1 MMMTSTLSRY
11 LFRRYMVMVLQVL
24 AAIVVVAYL
33 VDFTEFARRA
43 GAWQE
48 YTIARGLYLSAM
60 RMPMIVML
68 IWPFVALLAAMGVLL
83 SLNRRYELVV
93 ARSVGVSAWQFLAPL
108 CLASLLTGVVAISVL
123 NPLAAWTLGQVE
135 EIETTFRGWAPDTSD
150 ELRVPW
156 FSQRTPDGVTIIG
169 ASRAARRGLLLG
181 DAVFLQIDNDGN
193 LVERHDARTARL
205 EDGRWK
211 LEDVVR
217 VTGDRQKEQMDHAE
231 IPSDLRPEYIQEQLT
246 TPQTIS
252 IYELPTIIKVARA
265 LGLQPNRF
273 AMHFHSLIALPMLM
287 VAMTLIAAT
296 VSLRFARMGQ
306 SASVILGG
314 ILAGFLLYVAL
325 VVFTAFG
332 NVGFIPPVLAAWVP
346 VVVAM
351 FFGVTFLLHREDG

>member
-1 MMMTSTLSRY
+1 MIASTLSRY
-11 LFRRYMVMVLQVL
+11 LFRRYMVMIFQVL
-24 AAIVVVAYL
+24 TAIVVIAYL

-43 GAWQE
+43 GAWPE
-48 YTIARGLYLSAM
+48 YTVGKGIYLSAM

-68 IWPFVALLAAMGVLL
+68 IWPFVALLAAIGALM

-108 CLASLLTGVVAISVL
+108 CLASFLTGSFAVTVV
-123 NPLAAWTLGQVE
+123 NPVSAWALAEVE
-135 EIETTFRGWAPDTSD
+135 ELEIVFRGWRPDQSD

-156 FSQRTPDGVTIIG
+156 FSQKTGDGTTVIG
-169 ASRAARRGLLLG
+169 AARTARRGLLLG
-181 DAVFLQIDNDGN
+181 DAVFIQIDDEGN
-193 LVERHDARTARL
+193 VVERHDARTATL
-205 EDGRWK
+205 EEGHWK
-211 LEDVVR
+211 LEGVQR
-217 VTGDRQKEQMDHAE
+217 MTADRETETADTAE
-231 IPSDLRPEYIQEQLT
+231 IASSLRPEYLQQRLSQ
-246 TPQTIS
+246 PNTIPV
-252 IYELPTIIKVARA
+252 YELPNVIEVARA

-332 NVGFIPPVLAAWVP
+332 NVGFIPPVLCAWVP
-346 VVVAM
+346 VVVAL

>member
-1 MMMTSTLSRY
+1 MTPTLSRY
-11 LFRRYMVMVLQVL
+11 LFRRHLTMIAQVM

-43 GAWQE
+43 GGWPS
-48 YTIARGLYLSAM
+48 YTVAKGLYLSAM

-68 IWPFVALLAAMGVLL
+68 VWPFVALLAAIGVLM

-93 ARSVGVSAWQFLAPL
+93 ARSVGLSAWQFLAPL
-108 CLASLLTGVVAISVL
+108 CLASFLVGTVAVAVV
-123 NPLAAWTLGQVE
+123 NPVAAWSLSAVE
-135 EIETTFRGWAPDTSD
+135 ELEMTFRGWSPDRSD
-150 ELRVPW
+150 ELAVPW
-156 FSQRTPDGVTIIG
+156 FSQDAGDGGITIIG
-169 ASRAARRGLLLG
+169 ADRTARHGQLLG
-181 DAVFLQIDNDGN
+181 DAVFLQVDAGGN
-193 LVERHDARTARL
+193 LVERYDARTATL
-205 EDGRWK
+205 EAGRWH
-211 LEDVVR
+211 LEDVR
-217 VTGDRQKEQMDHAE
+217 RTFGDRQKEVLEAADLPTE
-231 IPSDLRPEYIQEQLT
+231 LRPEFVEQQLAA
-246 TPQTIS
+246 PQATS
-252 IYELPTIIKVARA
+252 VYELPGKVRVARA

-273 AMHFHSLIALPMLM
+273 AMQFHSLMALPMLM

>member
-1 MMMTSTLSRY
+1 MIASTMSRY
-11 LFRRYMVMVLQVL
+11 LFRRYMTMILQVL
-24 AAIVVVAYL
+24 AAIVIIAYL

-43 GAWQE
+43 GAWEE
-48 YTIARGLYLSAM
+48 YTVVKGLYLSAM

-68 IWPFVALLAAMGVLL
+68 VWPFVALLAAIGVLM

-108 CLASLLTGVVAISVL
+108 CLASLLTGIVSVTVL
-123 NPLAAWTLGQVE
+123 NPIAAWSLAAVE
-135 EIETTFRGWAPDTSD
+135 EIESTFRGWSPDTSD

-156 FSQRTPDGVTIIG
+156 FSQSTPDGMTIIG
-169 ASRAARRGLLLG
+169 ASRTARRGLLLG

-193 LVERHDARTARL
+193 LVERYDARTATL

-211 LEDVVR
+211 LDDVHK
-217 VTGDRQKEQMDHAE
+217 VTRDRQKESMDSAE
-231 IPSDLRPEYIQEQLT
+231 IPSELRPEYIQERLSQ
-246 TPQTIS
+246 PQAIPV
-252 IYELPTIIKVARA
+252 YELPGMIKVARA

-273 AMHFHSLIALPMLM
+273 AMQFHSLIALPMLM

-296 VSLRFARMGQ
+296 VSLRFVRTGQ

-351 FFGVTFLLHREDG
+351 FLGVTLLLHREDG

>member
-1 MMMTSTLSRY
+1 VTGPTLFRY
-11 LFRRYMVMVLQVL
+11 LFRRYLVMILQVL
-24 AAIVVVAYL
+24 TAIVIVAYL

-43 GAWQE
+43 GAWEQ
-48 YTIARGLYLSAM
+48 YTVVKGLYLSAM

-68 IWPFVALLAAMGVLL
+68 VWPFVALLASIGVLM

-108 CLASLLTGVVAISVL
+108 CLASLLTGAVAVGVL
-123 NPLAAWTLGQVE
+123 NPVAARSLNVVE
-135 EIETTFRGWAPDTSD
+135 ELEATFRGWTPNKSD

-156 FSQRTPDGVTIIG
+156 FSQDTPEGMTIIG
-169 ASRAARRGLLLG
+169 ASRTARRGMLLG
-181 DAVFLQIDNDGN
+181 DAVFLQIDRDGN
-193 LVERHDARTARL
+193 LVERYDARTATL
-205 EDGRWK
+205 EDGFWK
-211 LEDVVR
+211 LEDVLKVSN
-217 VTGDRQKEQMDHAE
+217 DRQKQTMETTE
-231 IPSDLRPEYIQEQLT
+231 ISSELRPEYIQERLSS
-246 TPQTIS
+246 PQTIS
-252 IYELPTIIKVARA
+252 VYELPGMIKVARA

-273 AMHFHSLIALPMLM
+273 AMHFHSLVALPMLM

>member
-1 MMMTSTLSRY
+1 MTGPTLFRY
-11 LFRRYMVMVLQVL
+11 LFRRYVAMILQVL
-24 AAIVVVAYL
+24 AAIIIVAYL

-43 GAWQE
+43 GAWAE
-48 YTIARGLYLSAM
+48 YTIGKGLYLSAM

-68 IWPFVALLAAMGVLL
+68 VWPFVALFAAMGVLM
-83 SLNRRYELVV
+83 SLNRRQELVV
-93 ARSVGVSAWQFLAPL
+93 ARSVGVSAWQFLGPL
-108 CLASLLTGVVAISVL
+108 CLASFLTGAVAVGAI
-123 NPLAAWTLGQVE
+123 NPLAAWSLGAVE
-135 EIETTFRGWAPDTSD
+135 EIESTFRGWAPDTSD
-150 ELRVPW
+150 ELRIPW
-156 FSQRTPDGVTIIG
+156 FSQNTAEGVTIIG
-169 ASRAARRGLLLG
+169 ASRTARRGTLLG
-181 DAVFLQIDNDGN
+181 DAVFLRIDHDGN
-193 LVERHDARTARL
+193 LIERYDARTATL

-211 LEDVVR
+211 LDDVQR
-217 VTGDRQKEQMDHAE
+217 VSADRQKEQLDSVE
-231 IPSDLRPEYIQEQLT
+231 IISELRPEYIQDRLSS
-246 TPQTIS
+246 PQTIPV
-252 IYELPTIIKVARA
+252 YQLPGVIEVAKA

-273 AMHFHSLIALPMLM
+273 AMHFHSLVALPMLM

-346 VVVAM
+346 VIVAM

>member
-1 MMMTSTLSRY
+1 MMSTLSRY
-11 LFRRYMVMVLQVL
+11 LFRRHLMMVVQVM

-43 GAWQE
+43 GGWPS
-48 YTIARGLYLSAM
+48 YTVAKGLYLSAM
-60 RMPMIVML
+60 RMPMIAML
-68 IWPFVALLAAMGVLL
+68 VWPFVALLAAIGVLM

-108 CLASLLTGVVAISVL
+108 CLASFLVGTVAVTVV
-123 NPLAAWTLGQVE
+123 NPVAAWSLSAVE
-135 EIETTFRGWAPDTSD
+135 ELEMTFRGWAPDRSD
-150 ELRVPW
+150 ELAVPW
-156 FSQRTPDGVTIIG
+156 FSQDAGDGGITIIG
-169 ASRAARRGLLLG
+169 ADRTARHGQLLG
-181 DAVFLQIDNDGN
+181 DAVFLQVDAGGN
-193 LVERHDARTARL
+193 LVERYDARTATL
-205 EDGRWK
+205 EAGHWH
-211 LEDVVR
+211 LEDVR
-217 VTGDRQKEQMDHAE
+217 RTFGDRQKEVLEAADLPTE
-231 IPSDLRPEYIQEQLT
+231 LRPEFVEQQLAA
-246 TPQTIS
+246 PQATS
-252 IYELPTIIKVARA
+252 VYELPGKVRVARA

-273 AMHFHSLIALPMLM
+273 AMQFHSLMALPMLM

>member
-1 MMMTSTLSRY
+1 MTTLSRY
-11 LFRRYMVMVLQVL
+11 LFRRYLTMILQVL
-24 AAIVVVAYL
+24 AGIVVVAYL

-43 GAWQE
+43 GSWPE
-48 YTIARGLYLSAM
+48 YTVAKGLYLSAM

-68 IWPFVALLAAMGVLL
+68 IWPFVALLAAIGVLM
-83 SLNRRYELVV
+83 SLNRRHELVI

-108 CLASLLTGVVAISVL
+108 CLASLLVGAVAVTVV
-123 NPLAAWTLGQVE
+123 NPLAAWSLAAVE
-135 EIETTFRGWAPDTSD
+135 ELEMTFRGWGPPDRSD
-150 ELRVPW
+150 ELAVPW
-156 FSQRTPDGVTIIG
+156 FSQDTDGGVTIIG
-169 ASRAARRGLLLG
+169 ADRAARHGQLLG
-181 DAVFLQIDNDGN
+181 DAVFLQIGTDGA
-193 LVERHDARTARL
+193 LTERYDARTATL
-205 EDGRWK
+205 EEGYWH
-211 LEDVVR
+211 LEDVHR
-217 VTGDRQKEQMDHAE
+217 VFGNRQKEWLEAVDL
-231 IPSDLRPEYIQEQLT
+231 PSELRPEYVEQKLAA
-246 TPQTIS
+246 PQATS
-252 IYELPTIIKVARA
+252 VYELPEKISVARA

-273 AMHFHSLIALPMLM
+273 AMQFHSLMALPMLM

>member
-1 MMMTSTLSRY
+1 MTPTLSRY
-11 LFRRYMVMVLQVL
+11 LFRRYLSMVAQVML
-24 AAIVVVAYL
+24 AIIVVAYL

-43 GAWQE
+43 GSWPS
-48 YTIARGLYLSAM
+48 YTIAKGLYLSAM
-60 RMPMIVML
+60 RMPMIAML
-68 IWPFVALLAAMGVLL
+68 VWPFVALLAAIGVLI

-108 CLASLLTGVVAISVL
+108 CVASFLVGTAAVTIV
-123 NPLAAWTLGQVE
+123 NPVAAWSLGAVE
-135 EIETTFRGWAPDTSD
+135 ELELTFRGRALKRSD
-150 ELRVPW
+150 ELTVPW
-156 FSQRTPDGVTIIG
+156 FSQDAGGGRVTVIG
-169 ASRAARRGLLLG
+169 ADRTARHGQLLG
-181 DAVFLQIDNDGN
+181 DAVFLQIDGNGN
-193 LVERHDARTARL
+193 LLERYDARTATL
-205 EDGRWK
+205 EPDHWH
-211 LEDVVR
+211 LEGVR
-217 VTGDRQKEQMDHAE
+217 RTLEDRQKEEMDVVDL
-231 IPSDLRPEYIQEQLT
+231 PTDLRPEFVEQQLAA
-246 TPQTIS
+246 PQATS
-252 IYELPTIIKVARA
+252 VYELPGKVRVARA

-273 AMHFHSLIALPMLM
+273 AMQFHSLIALPMLM